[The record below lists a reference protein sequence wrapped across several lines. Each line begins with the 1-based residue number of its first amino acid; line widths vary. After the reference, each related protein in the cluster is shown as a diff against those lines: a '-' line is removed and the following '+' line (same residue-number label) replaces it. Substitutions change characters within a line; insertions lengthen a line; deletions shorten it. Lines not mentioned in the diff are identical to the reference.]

1 MPSRGCQA
9 AEERRQENSSK
20 RTLQEPLK
28 ATDPIPFMR
37 ILIPLADG
45 FDEFQASAVF
55 SILRKARIEAVTV
68 GVPSTMVKGRHGIR
82 LIADKQLD
90 EADCKTADGIV
101 LVGGD
106 SNANLERSER
116 LKQAIIELD
125 GRKKIIGAVE
135 NAPYLLAKAG
145 VLDDR
150 VATITAGMERHLA
163 RPRTGRVIVDGH
175 VVTAA
180 GAFDSVELALR
191 IVEMAGKKAA
201 ASEIREQFERQ
212 IR

>member
-1 MPSRGCQA
+1 
-9 AEERRQENSSK
+9 
-20 RTLQEPLK
+20 
-28 ATDPIPFMR
+28 MR

-68 GVPSTMVKGRHGIR
+68 GVPSTMVKGRYGMK
-82 LIADKQLD
+82 LIADRQLD
-90 EADCKTADGIV
+90 ENDCKTADGIV

-116 LKQAIIELD
+116 LRQAIQEMD
-125 GRKKIIGAVE
+125 GKKKIIGAVE
-135 NAPYLLAKAG
+135 NAPYLLARAG

-150 VATITAGMERHLA
+150 VATIAAGMERHLA

-180 GAFDSVELALR
+180 ATSDSVELAIR

-201 ASEIREQFERQ
+201 AADIREQFERQ
-212 IR
+212 AR